1 MDYKGY
7 AIRHNSFHRQVCAVD
22 NNGNP
27 TELMDTVEITLLPS
41 GYNCQSI
48 KNGCMFDTLD
58 QLKQVIDAELNVKAK
73 IEAKFIM
80 CQVPEGAVL
89 ARYCVETSEITF
101 SDFGEWITG
110 KGHIYE

>member
-22 NNGNP
+22 ANGNP

-48 KNGCMFDTLD
+48 KNGFMFDTFD
-58 QLKQVIDAELNVKAK
+58 ELKQAIDATLNIKAK
-73 IEAKFIM
+73 VEAKFIM
-80 CQVPEGAVL
+80 CQVPQGVCA
-89 ARYCVETSEITF
+89 ARYCVETGEISF
-101 SDFGEWITG
+101 SDFGEWKVG